1 MGAPFSTVT
10 GGGVST
16 ARGFRAAG
24 ISAGIKANGNPDLA
38 LLVADAPAQV
48 AAVYTTNKVL
58 AAPVIVSQEHL
69 KRSGGTARAIV
80 VNSGCANSCTG
91 DTGLR
96 DARAMA
102 EQTARLVGCPV
113 EQVLVASTGVIGVA
127 LPMDKVQSGIPAA
140 FDALGA
146 DQGPAAARAIMTT
159 DVAPKE
165 SAARI
170 SIGGR
175 EASIG
180 GMCKGAGMI
189 EPMMATMLG
198 FVTTD
203 ASVPR
208 PLLDRALREAVDQTF
223 NAITVDGD
231 SSTNDCVL
239 LLASGASGVVVDEA
253 GYGTFVDGLS
263 VVCKELALAIVRG
276 GEGATKLVT
285 INVTGAATSTEA
297 RKAAKVIA
305 NSLLVKT
312 AIHGGDPNWGR
323 LMCAAGR
330 AGVTFDASRA
340 GVTIGSLVLF
350 KDGQPHDERAP
361 AAAEYLKGTELSI
374 GVDLGAGTASSTV
387 WTCDL
392 SAEYV
397 RINADMNQSVSMT
410 LSTARPELVEDDRR
424 ASTRNLAV
432 VCQSSPPRWGA

>member
-1 MGAPFSTVT
+1 MT
-10 GGGVST
+10 GTLSPISVGVAT

-24 ISAGIKANGNPDLA
+24 VSAGIKANGNPDLA
-38 LLVADAPAQV
+38 LIVSDSPAQI

-58 AAPVIVSQEHL
+58 AAPVVVSQEHL
-69 KRSGGTARAIV
+69 RRSGGIARAIV

-91 DTGLR
+91 DTGMR

-102 EQTARLVGCPV
+102 EETARLIGCPV

-127 LPMDKVQSGIPAA
+127 LPMDKVRTGIPAA
-140 FDALGA
+140 FGALGA

-159 DVAPKE
+159 DLAPKE
-165 SAARI
+165 AAARI
-170 SIGGR
+170 TIGGR

-203 ASVPR
+203 AAVPKA
-208 PLLDRALREAVDQTF
+208 LLDRALREAVDQTF

-239 LLASGASGVVVDEA
+239 LLASGASGATVDETS
-253 GYGTFVDGLS
+253 YGTFVEGLTT
-263 VVCKELALAIVRG
+263 VCKELALAIVRG
-276 GEGATKLVT
+276 GEGATKLVKVQ
-285 INVTGAATSTEA
+285 VTGAASSSEA
-297 RKAAKVIA
+297 RRAAKVIA

-323 LMCAAGR
+323 LICAAGR

-340 GVTIGSLVLF
+340 GVTMGSIVLF
-350 KDGQPHDERAP
+350 RDGQPHDELAP
-361 AAAEYLKGTELSI
+361 AAAEYLKGTELTI
-374 GVDLGAGTASSTV
+374 GVDLGAGDASSTV

-397 RINADMNQSVSMT
+397 RINADYRT
-410 LSTARPELVEDDRR
+410 
-424 ASTRNLAV
+424 
-432 VCQSSPPRWGA
+432 

>member
-1 MGAPFSTVT
+1 MSATVT
-10 GGGVST
+10 AIAGGVAT
-16 ARGFRAAG
+16 PRGFRAAG
-24 ISAGIKANGNPDLA
+24 VSAGIKASGNPDLM

-48 AAVYTTNKVL
+48 AAVFTTNKVI
-58 AAPVIVSQEHL
+58 AAPVVVSREHIA
-69 KRSGGTARAIV
+69 RSGGLARAVV
-80 VNSGCANSCTG
+80 VNSGCANACTG
-91 DTGLR
+91 DAGMR
-96 DARAMA
+96 DAREMTA
-102 EQTARLVGCPV
+102 ETARLVGCPV
-113 EQVLVASTGVIGVA
+113 EQVLVSSTGVIGVA
-127 LPMDKVQSGIPAA
+127 LPMDKVRSGLPAA
-140 FDALGA
+140 FKALGA

-159 DVAPKE
+159 DLSPKE

-175 EASIG
+175 EATIG

-203 ASVPR
+203 ASVP
-208 PLLDRALREAVDQTF
+208 PALLARALREAVDQTF

-239 LLASGASGVVVDEA
+239 LLASGASGAAVDEA
-253 GYGTFVDGLS
+253 SYATFVEGLTA
-263 VVCKELALAIVRG
+263 VCRELALAIVRG

-285 INVTGAATSTEA
+285 VNVTGAASSAEA

-323 LMCAAGR
+323 LICAAGR
-330 AGVTFDASRA
+330 AGVAFDASRA
-340 GVTIGSLVLF
+340 AVTMGSLVLF
-350 KDGQPHDERAP
+350 KDGQPHDELAP
-361 AAAEYLKGTELSI
+361 AAAEYLKGADLTV
-374 GVDLGAGTASSTV
+374 GVDLGSGSASSTV

-397 RINADMNQSVSMT
+397 RINADYRT
-410 LSTARPELVEDDRR
+410 
-424 ASTRNLAV
+424 
-432 VCQSSPPRWGA
+432 